1 MTVCLDTLFTLLN
14 ALRVI
19 VSNDMVKA
27 PPMANIRVK
36 SLTTID
42 DLGTEMRRV
51 YRLVRREEMD
61 MVRGK
66 GLIYILGQIVSV
78 TRDSDLEKRIE
89 ELEAQL

>member
-1 MTVCLDTLFTLLN
+1 
-14 ALRVI
+14 
-19 VSNDMVKA
+19 
-27 PPMANIRVK
+27 MANIRVK
-36 SLTTID
+36 SLTAID

>member
-1 MTVCLDTLFTLLN
+1 
-14 ALRVI
+14 
-19 VSNDMVKA
+19 MVKA
-27 PPMANIRVK
+27 LPMANIRVK

>member
-1 MTVCLDTLFTLLN
+1 MRFFARLN
-14 ALRVI
+14 ALRAI
-19 VSNDMVKA
+19 VSNDTVKA
-27 PPMANIRVK
+27 LPMANIRVK
-36 SLTTID
+36 SLTSID

-51 YRLVRREEMD
+51 YRQVRREEMD

>member
-1 MTVCLDTLFTLLN
+1 MSPLGCDLN
-14 ALRVI
+14 R
-19 VSNDMVKA
+19 SMQHP

-42 DLGTEMRRV
+42 DLGTEMRHV

>member
-1 MTVCLDTLFTLLN
+1 MDEVKVYDG
-14 ALRVI
+14 AL
-19 VSNDMVKA
+19 SSD
-27 PPMANIRVK
+27 
-36 SLTTID
+36 
-42 DLGTEMRRV
+42 
-51 YRLVRREEMD
+51 EMD

>member
-1 MTVCLDTLFTLLN
+1 
-14 ALRVI
+14 
-19 VSNDMVKA
+19 
-27 PPMANIRVK
+27 MANIRVK

-89 ELEAQL
+89 ELEVQL

>member
-1 MTVCLDTLFTLLN
+1 
-14 ALRVI
+14 
-19 VSNDMVKA
+19 
-27 PPMANIRVK
+27 MANIRVK

>member
-1 MTVCLDTLFTLLN
+1 
-14 ALRVI
+14 
-19 VSNDMVKA
+19 
-27 PPMANIRVK
+27 
-36 SLTTID
+36 
-42 DLGTEMRRV
+42 MRRV

-66 GLIYILGQIVSV
+66 GLIYILAQIVSV

>member
-1 MTVCLDTLFTLLN
+1 
-14 ALRVI
+14 
-19 VSNDMVKA
+19 
-27 PPMANIRVK
+27 MANIRVK

-89 ELEAQL
+89 ELAAQL

>member
-1 MTVCLDTLFTLLN
+1 
-14 ALRVI
+14 
-19 VSNDMVKA
+19 
-27 PPMANIRVK
+27 MANIRVK
-36 SLTTID
+36 SLTSID

-51 YRLVRREEMD
+51 YRQVRREEMD